1 MATDELEDQART
13 ETSHIEVRQGPHELY
28 GDILE
33 SILSRVPL
41 LHLVP
46 ACHVSKSWKR
56 TGSSSLRRFHRNIK
70 PWLIVLAQA
79 TRSPYHTTA
88 RAYDPDS
95 HAWIDIHS
103 QPMIGSISTLRSSNS
118 LLYALSP
125 SKFAFST
132 DPLHYTWHTVDAP
145 LIWRTDPITGVVG
158 HHIVVAG
165 GTCDFEDD
173 PLSVEMYDTVS
184 KTWTRCDSIPAV
196 LEDSAAST
204 WLSVAVDDSK
214 MYVMDKGSGVTC
226 SFDPDSSTWSGPY
239 DLRPDETVFSAV
251 IGFADDRL
259 ILVGAVGSAENLE
272 GVKVWEVNSVSFE
285 CKGLVGEMPEAM
297 VEKLKGESDCVAS
310 IGMSCMG
317 HMVCLHNPWS
327 PEELILCELAE
338 GGCSWGRVRNA
349 AVDDRTRMQ
358 KLVVTCSKVGLPD
371 LHKALQVGALR
382 LV

>member
-13 ETSHIEVRQGPHELY
+13 ETSHIEVRRGPHELY

-56 TGSSSLRRFHRNIK
+56 TGYSSLRRFHRNIK

-88 RAYDPDS
+88 HAYDPDS

-132 DPLHYTWHTVDAP
+132 DPLHYTWHMVDAP
-145 LIWRTDPITGVVG
+145 LIWRTDPITGV
-158 HHIVVAG
+158 
-165 GTCDFEDD
+165 
-173 PLSVEMYDTVS
+173 
-184 KTWTRCDSIPAV
+184 DSIPAV

-272 GVKVWEVNSVSFE
+272 GVKVWEVNGVSFE
-285 CKGLVGEMPEAM
+285 CKELVGEMPEAM

-338 GGCSWGRVRNA
+338 GGCSWGSVRNA